1 MSEKREKL
9 SKVFI
14 RRLVIF
20 LKFLLSG
27 TKIFFSNSFWKDR
40 LIVNLVGLS
49 ILLNLSLWIYFI
61 QNTKESIYP
70 IILHYNLIFGVDYLG
85 DYEKIYLISFTGLV
99 LILFNSV
106 LGYILYKKEK
116 LASYFLVSGNVLV
129 QFFLIMSGYLIIQIN
144 S

>member
-14 RRLVIF
+14 RRSVIF
-20 LKFLLSG
+20 FKLLLSG

-116 LASYFLVSGNVLV
+116 LASYFLVSGNLLV